1 MIFLKISKRNLNK
14 ILRMLSVGFNA
25 HKKQAD
31 SYVLVFRVCSSREI
45 LAKVPGGEYSSEAET
60 EGSGCF
66 SVNYRWLKMFVK
78 ACKAK
83 TVEMRVDHD
92 MMTVN
97 RSISVFVKQS
107 RMDMNIP
114 LSLTYSA
121 GELVRLDRMNISDEA
136 LSFWGLHKQLA
147 EARDEISGVLDKVS
161 CQLAPYLPP
170 HISKKKCREIL
181 SQELLSVPVMDT
193 DKRQFSLSE

>member
-1 MIFLKISKRNLNK
+1 MIFLKISKRNLNQ

-31 SYVLVFRVCSSREI
+31 SYVLVFCVSSPREI
-45 LAKVPGGEYSSEAET
+45 LAKVPGGEYASEAET

-83 TVEMRVDHD
+83 NIEMSVEHD
-92 MMTVN
+92 VMTVN
-97 RSISVFVKQS
+97 RSISVSVKQS
-107 RMDMNIP
+107 RQDMTIP

-121 GELVRLDRMNISDEA
+121 GELVRLKSMGVPDEA

-147 EARDEISGVLDKVS
+147 EAQDEISRVLEKV
-161 CQLAPYLPP
+161 CLQLAPYLPP
-170 HISKKKCREIL
+170 QISEKKCREIL
-181 SQELLSVPVMDT
+181 SQELLSLPIMDT
-193 DKRQFSLSE
+193 DKR